1 MLKGLTLTLE
11 VQPSSLSVMVP
22 AMAALVAVGSGV
34 AALDHPTP
42 PRPWAPAAGR
52 CATGGSPWDTNGI
65 VNPATGE
72 KATRGY
78 RYAPFKAKEGTDE

>member
-1 MLKGLTLTLE
+1 MRAKNVTL
-11 VQPSSLSVMVP
+11 QPIGDHLSVT
-22 AMAALVAVGSGV
+22 L
-34 AALDHPTP
+34 HRIP
-42 PRPWAPAAGR
+42 PNVSWAPAAGR